1 MNQIARPLPP
11 SMTADEFLDWPGD
24 GSGRKFELVDGRLR
38 PVSPASTTH
47 GRLQANLTFLIMA
60 AIRAAGLPLWT
71 ITEGAVIPGQAPAIN
86 VRVPDVIVTGA
97 SDREDGKT
105 VLEPVMLVEVLS
117 PSNQRNTRE
126 SLRAYA
132 TIASVQEIVAV
143 HSKRLRIEVS
153 RRDADGGWSEPEIV
167 GPTGVLRLA
176 SVSLAAPM
184 EEVYA
189 GTWLI
194 T

>member
-1 MNQIARPLPP
+1 MNQIARQLPP

-24 GSGRKFELVDGRLR
+24 GSDRKFELVDGRLR

-71 ITEGAVIPGQAPAIN
+71 IIEGAVIPGQAPAIN

-117 PSNQRNTRE
+117 PSNERRTRE
-126 SLRAYA
+126 SLRSCA

-167 GPTGVLRLA
+167 GPSGVLRLA
-176 SVSLAAPM
+176 SVSLAAPI
-184 EEVYA
+184 EDVYA
-189 GTWLI
+189 GTWLL